1 MAKYLIKTEET
12 YRVDSEDEAKALI
25 EAAKVDGAGDLVK
38 YNCEYHD
45 KKVKGEIVD
54 TWYRVTLKR
63 FFNDEKEPMVDV
75 AVNYDS
81 ETISQVSFDI

>member
-12 YRVDSEDEAKALI
+12 YRVDTEEEAKALI
-25 EAAKVDGAGDLVK
+25 EDAKVDGAGDLVK

-63 FFNDEKEPMVDV
+63 FFNDEKEPVVDV
-75 AVNYDS
+75 SVNYDS
-81 ETISQVSFDI
+81 GEITPSKF